1 MKKNLKSTILLATG
15 IITLICAYL
24 MWTMPLWGRI
34 PLLFFAA
41 GWTFKVVAGESRF
54 SKIPQKNKLLLLS
67 TLSGILL
74 GAGFPVS
81 PLTFLLFIAFVPLL
95 IVEEEISGW
104 REDASKWEVLKFS
117 FNTFVIWNIL
127 STYWVANTAYIAS
140 FVAIA
145 LNSFFMTIPIMLYH
159 QAGKVLPG
167 KFRVFA
173 LAGYWIAFEFLHM
186 RWELTWPWL
195 TLGNGFAEWPALV
208 QWYEY
213 TGAYGG
219 TLWILL
225 ANAICFEIYKTY
237 KKEASLHFGTVGK
250 LVAFILIPCIASL
263 VMYFTYDFS
272 DQKTANVAVVQPNY
286 EPHYEKFEI
295 PEGQVVNQFL
305 KLSQLVVDSETDY
318 LVFPETSVGSV
329 NLGTLKSNRA
339 IRSFKDFVK
348 DYPKLA
354 LVSGVGGY
362 EIYRKDVV
370 APSDART
377 SVRRNGD
384 TIRYTVYNAAIQIK
398 SDQEETPIYK
408 KSKLVP
414 GAEIFPYHQL
424 FFFVKPLIDKL
435 GGSMGHGTQ
444 PNRSVFHNGDMRA
457 APVICYE
464 SVFGEYFTRYIRNRT
479 IKEGD
484 GANLAFVV
492 TNDGWW
498 DHTAGH
504 KQHMK
509 FASLRAIETRRDI
522 ARSAN
527 TGISCFINQRGDIRQ
542 KTKYNQEA
550 AIKSKMYLNDEITFY
565 VKWGDLIGRI
575 ALFVSIIFF
584 LNTIVKSL
592 IGRKA

>member
-1 MKKNLKSTILLATG
+1 MKKNLKSPILLATG
-15 IITLICAYL
+15 ITTLICAYL

-67 TLSGILL
+67 TLSGLLL
-74 GAGFPVS
+74 GVGFPVS
-81 PLTFLLFIAFVPLL
+81 PFTFLLFVAFVPLL
-95 IVEEEISGW
+95 IVEEEITNW
-104 REDASKWEVLKFS
+104 RASASKWEVFKFS

-140 FVAIA
+140 FVAIG
-145 LNSFFMTIPIMLYH
+145 LNSFFMTIPIMLFH

-167 KFRVFA
+167 KFRWFA
-173 LAGYWIAFEFLHM
+173 LAAYWITFEFLHM

-225 ANAICFEIYKTY
+225 ANAFCFEIYKAY
-237 KKEASLHFGTVGK
+237 KKDNSFHIRAIGK
-250 LVAFILIPCIASL
+250 LAAFILIPVIISL
-263 VMYFTYDFS
+263 GMYFTYDAS
-272 DQKTANVAVVQPNY
+272 NQPIANVAVIQPNF
-286 EPHYEKFEI
+286 EPHYEKFNT
-295 PEGQVVNQFL
+295 PEREVVNQFVN
-305 KLSQLVVDSETDY
+305 LSKTVIDSETDF

-329 NLGTLKSNRA
+329 NLGSLKSNRA
-339 IRSFKDFVK
+339 IKAFQDLIEE
-348 DYPKLA
+348 YPKIG
-354 LVSGVGGY
+354 LVTGVGGY
-362 EIYRKDVV
+362 KMYKKGDTY
-370 APSDART
+370 PSEART
-377 SVRRNGD
+377 SIRKSGD
-384 TIRYTVYNAAIQIK
+384 TIRYTVYNAAIQLKAGQPEI
-398 SDQEETPIYK
+398 PIYK

-414 GAEIFPYHQL
+414 GAELFPYHKL

-444 PNRSVFHNGDMRA
+444 PERSVFTNGNTRS

-464 SVFGEYFTRYIRNRT
+464 SIFGEYFTGYI
-479 IKEGD
+479 KK

-498 DHTAGH
+498 DNTAGH

-527 TGISCFINQRGDIRQ
+527 TGISCFINQRGDISQ
-542 KTKYNQEA
+542 KTKYDHEA
-550 AIKSKMYLNDEITFY
+550 AIKGKMHLNDELTFY
-565 VKWGDLIGRI
+565 VIWGDLIGRI
-575 ALFVSIIFF
+575 ALFISIIFF

-592 IGRKA
+592 IKN

>member
-1 MKKNLKSTILLATG
+1 MNRKLKFPILLVTG
-15 IITLICAYL
+15 IITAICAYL

-34 PLLFFAA
+34 PLLFFIA

-67 TLSGILL
+67 TLSGLLL
-74 GAGFPVS
+74 GIGFPVS
-81 PLTFLLFIAFVPLL
+81 PFTFLLFVAFVPLL
-95 IVEEEISGW
+95 IIEEEITEW
-104 REDASKWEVLKFS
+104 REEASKWEVFKYS
-117 FNTFVIWNIL
+117 YNTFVIWNIL

-140 FVAIA
+140 FVAIG
-145 LNSFFMTIPIMLYH
+145 LNSLFMTIPIMLYH

-167 KFRVFA
+167 KFRWFA
-173 LAGYWIAFEFLHM
+173 LAAYWITFEFLHM

-195 TLGNGFAEWPALV
+195 TLGNGFAEWPSLV
-208 QWYEY
+208 QWYEF

-225 ANAICFEIYKTY
+225 ANAVCFEIYKLY
-237 KKEASLHFGTVGK
+237 KKESSFHLPAVGK
-250 LVAFILIPCIASL
+250 LAALILIPSIISL
-263 VMYFTYDFS
+263 GMYFTYDDS
-272 DQKTANVAVVQPNY
+272 NQKTANVAVIQPNY
-286 EPHYEKFEI
+286 EPHYEKFNT
-295 PEGQVVNQFL
+295 PDRVVADQFV
-305 KLSQLVVDSETDY
+305 KLSKQVIDENTDF

-329 NLGTLKSNRA
+329 NLGALKSNRSLRTFRE
-339 IRSFKDFVK
+339 IIN
-348 DYPKLA
+348 DYPKIG
-354 LVSGVGGY
+354 LVTGVGGY
-362 EIYRKDVV
+362 QMYRNGEV
-370 APSDART
+370 APAEART
-377 SVRRNGD
+377 NIRKNGD
-384 TIRYTVYNAAIQIK
+384 TLRYTVYNAAIQLK
-398 SDQEETPIYK
+398 SGQDEIPTYK

-414 GAEIFPYHQL
+414 GAEIFPYHKL

-444 PNRSVFHNGDMRA
+444 PQRSVFTNGETRS

-464 SVFGEYFTRYIRNRT
+464 SIFGEYFTGYI
-479 IKEGD
+479 KK

-498 DHTAGH
+498 DDTAGH

-542 KTKYNQEA
+542 KTKYNEEA
-550 AIKSKMYLNDEITFY
+550 AIKGTMRLNDEITFY
-565 VKWGDLIGRI
+565 VRWGDLIGRVS
-575 ALFVSIIFF
+575 LFVAILFF
-584 LNTIVKSL
+584 LNTIVKTI
-592 IGRKA
+592 IGRRM

>member
-1 MKKNLKSTILLATG
+1 MNRKLKIPILLATA

-24 MWTMPLWGRI
+24 MWTKPLWGRI
-34 PLLFFAA
+34 PLIFFLA

-81 PLTFLLFIAFVPLL
+81 PFTFLLFIAFVPLL
-95 IVEEEISGW
+95 IVEEEISVW
-104 REDASKWEVLKFS
+104 RAGASKWEVFKYS
-117 FNTFVIWNIL
+117 YNTFVIWNIL

-140 FVAIA
+140 FVAIG
-145 LNSFFMTIPIMLYH
+145 LNSLFMTIPIMLYH

-167 KFRVFA
+167 KFRWFA
-173 LAGYWIAFEFLHM
+173 LAAYWITFEFLHM

-195 TLGNGFAEWPALV
+195 TLGNGFAEWPSLV
-208 QWYEY
+208 QWYEF

-219 TLWILL
+219 SLWILL
-225 ANAICFEIYKTY
+225 ANAMFFELYKTY
-237 KKEASLHFGTVGK
+237 KKQSSLHFGAVGK
-250 LVAFILIPCIASL
+250 LAAFILIPCIISL
-263 VMYFTYDFS
+263 GMYFTYDS
-272 DQKTANVAVVQPNY
+272 SNQKTANVAVIQPNF
-286 EPHYEKFEI
+286 EPHYVKFEI
-295 PEGQVVNQFL
+295 PEKEVVDQFV
-305 KLSQLVVDSETDY
+305 KLSKSVIDEDTDF

-329 NLGTLKSNRA
+329 NLGALKSNRA
-339 IRSFKDFVK
+339 IKAFRDLVAE
-348 DYPKLA
+348 YPKIG
-354 LVSGVGGY
+354 LVSGVGAY
-362 EIYRKDVV
+362 EIYRKGDVI
-370 APSDART
+370 PPEARQ

-384 TIRYTVYNAAIQIK
+384 TIRYTVFNAAIQLK
-398 SDQEETPIYK
+398 SGQEDIPVYK
-408 KSKLVP
+408 KSILVP
-414 GAEIFPYHQL
+414 GAELFPYHKL
-424 FFFVKPLIDKL
+424 FFFVKPLIDQL

-444 PNRSVFHNGDMRA
+444 PERSVFTNGENRS

-464 SVFGEYFTRYIRNRT
+464 SIFGEYFTGYI
-479 IKEGD
+479 KK

-498 DHTAGH
+498 DNTAGH

-527 TGISCFINQRGDIRQ
+527 TGVSCFINQRGDIRM
-542 KTKYNQEA
+542 KTPYDQEA
-550 AIKSKMYLNDEITFY
+550 AIKDKMQLNEKITFY

-575 ALFVSIIFF
+575 ALFVSIVFF
-584 LNTIVKSL
+584 LNTVVKSL
-592 IGRKA
+592 IGRKK